1 MGSFPVLV
9 YRLGVVLC
17 VWLIRARTFK
27 WNRVKLCDSTSAIQV
42 FYRVKAP
49 FSSCCLDESLNM
61 TCFVC
66 QVVSKFYLIHSLT
79 PWNGR
84 FSNNYFKG
92 RSLRRQQPDRRLWS
106 LKLSRILLEWASL
119 HSIFFSGCSV
129 KKMSGISVLLF
140 WMQLWRSSATV
151 ENVMLCWKRC
161 VQYVLWKKVRAE

>member
-1 MGSFPVLV
+1 MAKHSLSSGARCVSGGRATETQVNFASRCSVGTPSGGRFSGFPNGRPVRVNVTSLLVLIGDYGLKKKNGDFLVCSFPVLV

-27 WNRVKLCDSTSAIQV
+27 CNRVKLCDSTSAIQV

-79 PWNGR
+79 P
-84 FSNNYFKG
+84 
-92 RSLRRQQPDRRLWS
+92 
-106 LKLSRILLEWASL
+106 
-119 HSIFFSGCSV
+119 
-129 KKMSGISVLLF
+129 
-140 WMQLWRSSATV
+140 
-151 ENVMLCWKRC
+151 
-161 VQYVLWKKVRAE
+161 